1 MLLGVL
7 ELTGSC
13 RTRTC
18 TASGY
23 LGKALKTVLG
33 LVAKKVGS
41 RGMRYL
47 PDQQESYRD
56 TIRSFLPDKYVG

>member
-1 MLLGVL
+1 MVPLGVL
-7 ELTGSC
+7 ELEGSC

-23 LGKALKTVLG
+23 LDKAIKMVLG

-41 RGMRYL
+41 RGMSYL
-47 PDQQESYRD
+47 PGRQESYRD
-56 TIRSFLPDKYVG
+56 TISKELLTE